1 MEARVA
7 ESGGSSLYETV
18 VDERLLEDPF
28 FYGHRWVEVETADGV
43 DWEQVPLTEDDLLDP
58 QEGDK
63 VSEHTLH
70 HQVVRWIEVM
80 LEVLYANRGLVD
92 VLVGGNLK
100 ILWRQQPGKKRLRRP
115 APDVCIIPQVKDPHA
130 YRKSF
135 DEAKEGTRPI
145 FVLEVTS
152 EATDN
157 TDKNRKPRVYE
168 RAGVEEYFLL
178 DTLAKPWTLTG
189 RRLYPKTG
197 RYRKIQ
203 PDDDGRVLAE
213 TLEVRW
219 GIGEDGA
226 SVVLVDERTGEELMD
241 SLALDKARQAAEKA
255 QKAAEAE
262 IERLKALL
270 AKRS

>member
-1 MEARVA
+1 M
-7 ESGGSSLYETV
+7 
-18 VDERLLEDPF
+18 LEDPF

-63 VSEHTLH
+63 VSEHTIH
-70 HQVVRWIEVM
+70 HQVVRWMEVM
-80 LEVLYANRGLVD
+80 LEVLFRNRGHLN

-100 ILWRQQPGKKRLRRP
+100 ILWRQQPGKKRLSRP
-115 APDVCIIPQVKDPHA
+115 APDVCIIPNVQDPNA
-130 YRKSF
+130 YRRSF

-145 FVLEVTS
+145 FVLEATS
-152 EATDN
+152 ESTDN

-178 DTLAKPWTLTG
+178 DTLAEPWTLTG
-189 RRLYPKTG
+189 RRLFPETG

-203 PDDDGRVLAE
+203 PDQDGSVLAE
-213 TLEVRW
+213 TLDVRFAV
-219 GIGEDGA
+219 GDDGE
-226 SVVLVDERTGEELMD
+226 SVVLIDDRTGETLKD
-241 SLALDKARQAAEKA
+241 SFGLDDARKNAEEALKAETEARQ
-255 QKAAEAE
+255 AAEAE

-270 AKRS
+270 AER